1 MPRITPAGAFS
12 AFLLLLAA
20 APAAALEPPYFA
32 AYRGARCNLEPSG
45 SLTCRYR
52 VGADLEFNLKRVSER
67 GVQLEIVRNTP
78 EGDYYLEPGLV
89 DRCAVVKHGRRGT
102 EGGGAEQSYALISGK
117 NGLVYQSLRE
127 CRLSK

>member
-1 MPRITPAGAFS
+1 M
-12 AFLLLLAA
+12 LAA

-32 AYRGARCNLEPSG
+32 AYNGARCNLEPSG

-52 VGADLEFNLKRVSER
+52 VGADLEFLLKRVAER
-67 GVQLEIVRNTP
+67 DVRLEILRSSP
-78 EGDYYLEPGLV
+78 AGDYYVEPKLV
-89 DRCAVVKHGRRGT
+89 DRCAAVRHGRRGVA
-102 EGGGAEQSYALISGK
+102 GGGFEHSYALISGK

>member
-12 AFLLLLAA
+12 ALLLFAA

-32 AYRGARCNLEPSG
+32 AYHGAHCDLEPSG
-45 SLTCRYR
+45 ALTCRYR
-52 VGADLEFNLKRVSER
+52 VGADLEFLLKLVSER
-67 GVQLEIVRNTP
+67 GVHLEILRNSP

-89 DRCAVVKHGRRGT
+89 DRCAVVKHGQRGLA
-102 EGGGAEQSYALISGK
+102 GGGRELSYALVSGK

-127 CRLSK
+127 CRLSR